1 MSTNNQS
8 GGAIIV
14 SGSFCMIIL
23 MIFSILTWIYVD
35 NKEKSPSP
43 LNCDVKWD
51 ESSWKPCDENTCGD
65 AKGSEYHMYQYRTG
79 LIKQAAKHGGRE
91 CPDLLQ
97 FEQLN
102 NDSSSSS
109 SASADDPP
117 VSSQAAS
124 YASPF
129 VMPVQPPTVS
139 SRPASYAS
147 PSVMPVQ
154 PPTVSSRPASY
165 ASPSVMP
172 VQPPTVS
179 SRAPLPIINPIFN
192 RPSTGCSIQ

>member
-124 YASPF
+124 YASI
-129 VMPVQPPTVS
+129 PPEDPPVS
-139 SRPASYAS
+139 SQAASYAS
-147 PSVMPVQ
+147 PFVMPVQ